1 MVLAESVDPSLV
13 AQQCVLVAS
22 EMTDIVNDENV
33 TTLNVVYGREPK
45 VIEEQHPL

>member
-13 AQQCVLVAS
+13 AKQRILVAS
-22 EMTDIVNDENV
+22 EKTDIVNNENV

-45 VIEEQHPL
+45 VIEE